1 LQPVLA
7 TAGVAEP
14 SFSRERYPLNVS
26 GIGLGSVGVTI
37 QLDSTTEG
45 LSVTLAAAGM
55 KISPG

>member
-1 LQPVLA
+1 LA